1 MEKIIQGW
9 EEETILLNDEIE
21 KVFEKIKPD
30 YEIYYSKENEIEERI
45 MYFFSDVKKK
55 IIKKLK
61 NFEFEPKKI
70 TFSAYSDG
78 ENFLY
83 VLKFKEFEF
92 KKSLNTEALKLNW
105 NFAVESYAKVVDDLL
120 NFFSQKKEIRV
131 NPEINPERF
140 STAVQFLPWEKE
152 EFEFL
157 VKTNK
162 PHLIISKK
170 NNEVEIEFLQKTI
183 FSNYSDFFYFL
194 KDLEIIKKIK
204 IRYLN
209 KEDCEEQYTIKF
221 SANRNFCWINFKV
234 NSDKENF
241 HDFFNGLNN
250 LSTVFLMDMRNG
262 NINFSSKYG
271 MLNIENGKLDFTIK
285 NSLFNDVT
293 IRNSVVIKFN
303 PSETMLK
310 EMIIFF
316 ESYPLY
322 SELMYNTLF
331 NDMKLKENFSIK
343 EIFENNLEEKAVLFL
358 WVYSHFFGR
367 RYKKIIFSIEDMF
380 IIKSLKKFLP
390 PKEEIFLI
398 GNIKF
403 INSYFSEYPI
413 IVLKTEEKNII
424 KFLVKSSQA
433 IKDQGINFFRIQ
445 TENIELY
452 YEKEGYLFDLY
463 ENAEERENIINE
475 IKEFSKTSNKKIK
488 IAIEGSEIIELY

>member
-1 MEKIIQGW
+1 
-9 EEETILLNDEIE
+9 
-21 KVFEKIKPD
+21 
-30 YEIYYSKENEIEERI
+30 
-45 MYFFSDVKKK
+45 
-55 IIKKLK
+55 
-61 NFEFEPKKI
+61 
-70 TFSAYSDG
+70 
-78 ENFLY
+78 
-83 VLKFKEFEF
+83 
-92 KKSLNTEALKLNW
+92 
-105 NFAVESYAKVVDDLL
+105 
-120 NFFSQKKEIRV
+120 
-131 NPEINPERF
+131 
-140 STAVQFLPWEKE
+140 
-152 EFEFL
+152 
-157 VKTNK
+157 
-162 PHLIISKK
+162 
-170 NNEVEIEFLQKTI
+170 
-183 FSNYSDFFYFL
+183 
-194 KDLEIIKKIK
+194 
-204 IRYLN
+204 
-209 KEDCEEQYTIKF
+209 
-221 SANRNFCWINFKV
+221 
-234 NSDKENF
+234 
-241 HDFFNGLNN
+241 
-250 LSTVFLMDMRNG
+250 
-262 NINFSSKYG
+262 
-271 MLNIENGKLDFTIK
+271 
-285 NSLFNDVT
+285 
-293 IRNSVVIKFN
+293 
-303 PSETMLK
+303 MLK

-488 IAIEGSEIIELY
+488 IAIEGFEIIELY